1 MPLLF
6 LAMYKTTEDLD
17 YLIETAREAGRAILD
32 VYGTDFDV
40 RKKGDASPLTEADL
54 RSHRVIARRLR
65 ERYPDVP
72 VLSEESTEQAAY
84 DVRHEW
90 TRFWLVDPLDGTK
103 EFVKRNGQFTV
114 NIALVEGGRPTVGVI
129 YAPVLDHLYYGV
141 VGEGAWKAEGG
152 RKFAIPVARDDAREG
167 VVIAGSLSHPSA
179 EMDAFIEEQRREHGH
194 VEFKAMGSSLKICL
208 VAEGVADVYPRFGPT
223 MEWDTG
229 AGHAI
234 VSAAGRRVIRHGS
247 DEDLAY
253 NKPDLLNPW
262 FVVR

>member
-1 MPLLF
+1 MQ
-6 LAMYKTTEDLD
+6 KTTEDLD

-32 VYGTDFDV
+32 VYDTDFDV
-40 RKKGDASPLTEADL
+40 QQKGDASPLTEADL
-54 RSHRVIARRLR
+54 RSHRVITRRLR
-65 ERYPDVP
+65 ERYPDMP
-72 VLSEESTEQAAY
+72 VLSEESTEQVGY
-84 DVRHEW
+84 DVRRQW

-114 NIALVEGGRPTVGVI
+114 NIALVEEGRPTVGVI
-129 YAPVLDHLYYGV
+129 YAPVLDSLYHGV
-141 VGEGAWKAEGG
+141 VGEGAWKMESE
-152 RKFAIPVARDDAREG
+152 RKVALPVPRDDTREG
-167 VVIAGSLSHPSA
+167 IVIAGSLSHPSA
-179 EMDAFIEEQRREHGH
+179 EMDAFIEEQRREHGD

-234 VSAAGRRVIRHGS
+234 TSAAGRRVIRYGS
-247 DEDLAY
+247 DEELSY
-253 NKPDLLNPW
+253 NKPDLHNPW